1 MAPGS
6 TANGVAVCCCGINA
20 GGGEV
25 GACCPP
31 GDPGKPPGDPGK
43 PPGDPGKPPGD
54 PGKPPGDP
62 GKPPGDPGKPPG
74 DPGKLGD
81 GNCGLKNLG

>member
-43 PPGDPGKPPGD
+43 
-54 PGKPPGDP
+54 
-62 GKPPGDPGKPPG
+62 
-74 DPGKLGD
+74 LGD

>member
-20 GGGEV
+20 GGGAV

-31 GDPGKPPGDPGK
+31 GNPGDPGK
-43 PPGDPGKPPGD
+43 PPD
-54 PGKPPGDP
+54 
-62 GKPPGDPGKPPG
+62 DPGKPPG
-74 DPGKLGD
+74 DPGKLPGGLGN
-81 GNCGLKNLG
+81 GNCGPKNLGSE